1 VQVYVSEGWWTV
13 VVELVCLQIGSIV
26 VAVEN
31 LMSCP
36 VAALTVKH
44 ICVTTEDVVL
54 KYNNLEFG
62 LCVLTWYIAWLWALQ
77 ASINSRCCLI
87 SSRIL
92 IISNSC
98 SFGRREHEL
107 REDEPVLWDLTD
119 DESMNPSKSAYL

>member
-1 VQVYVSEGWWTV
+1 M

-31 LMSCP
+31 LMSCL

-62 LCVLTWYIAWLWALQ
+62 LCVLT
-77 ASINSRCCLI
+77 
-87 SSRIL
+87 
-92 IISNSC
+92 
-98 SFGRREHEL
+98 
-107 REDEPVLWDLTD
+107 
-119 DESMNPSKSAYL
+119 

>member
-1 VQVYVSEGWWTV
+1 M

-44 ICVTTEDVVL
+44 IRVTTEDVVL

-62 LCVLTWYIAWLWALQ
+62 LCVLT
-77 ASINSRCCLI
+77 
-87 SSRIL
+87 
-92 IISNSC
+92 
-98 SFGRREHEL
+98 
-107 REDEPVLWDLTD
+107 
-119 DESMNPSKSAYL
+119 